1 MIEGIKKIGIFI
13 LCILMFIVGIVF
25 MTLPFTVPSFT
36 DEEWTIDRLYSSKG
50 IYFGLDYAVV
60 SEDEKYQRLSK
71 SEINDLHIGD
81 TYIATKKE
89 SIKSAFFMG
98 LIAIPFGAFMI
109 WFVWVLLSGEVF
121 VNTKLM
127 QTIQKKR
134 LHHHTKKRHNKFGRY
149 MMEVLAV
156 SLIITTI
163 VIYSFIGRNVFYK
176 INPVMTTQT
185 QAEIMEK
192 EEERGSFRGSS
203 TTYTFTIQYED
214 QSGIQ
219 YESEKDV
226 SSVTYRKYKVGR
238 YVPIKYV
245 DKNPYN
251 TFIRSTSLG
260 EAINGMLSILFKLE
274 SIAMLLLIYI
284 NYFFIKRYIKMWKSK
299 RN

>member
-1 MIEGIKKIGIFI
+1 MIEGIKKVGIFI
-13 LCILMFIVGIVF
+13 FCILMFIMGIIF

-36 DEEWTIDRLYSSKG
+36 DEEWTVDRLYSSKG

-60 SEDEKYQRLSK
+60 SEDEKHQRLSK

-89 SIKSAFFMG
+89 SIKTAFFIG
-98 LIAIPFGAFMI
+98 LIAIPFGAFMLWI
-109 WFVWVLLSGEVF
+109 AWVLLSEEVF

-127 QTIQKKR
+127 QKIQKKR
-134 LHHHTKKRHNKFGRY
+134 LHHHTKKKHNKFGKY
-149 MMEVLAV
+149 MVEVLAV
-156 SLIITTI
+156 GFIITTI
-163 VIYSFIGRNVFYK
+163 VIYSLIGRNVFYK
-176 INPVMTTQT
+176 INPIVSTPT
-185 QAEIMEK
+185 QAEIMDK

-203 TTYTFTIQYED
+203 TKYTFTIQYD
-214 QSGIQ
+214 DRSGNQ
-219 YESEKDV
+219 YETEKDV

-284 NYFFIKRYIKMWKSK
+284 NYFFIKRYIKMWKWK
-299 RN
+299 RQ